1 MTAEQERAAIVKWL
15 WAEHDSRMK
24 IYHEQQDRGV
34 KDYYLFR
41 ASAFGFAA
49 DTIDRGDHHKGE

>member
-24 IYHEQQDRGV
+24 IYHGQQDRGA
-34 KDYYLFR
+34 KDYFF
-41 ASAFGFAA
+41 AQAFAFGHAA
-49 DTIDRGDHHKGE
+49 ASIERGDHHKGE